1 MKILASGMNSSFIK
15 TRFVAA
21 SVPGGLHVSKNLPC
35 QDYYKYVKAK
45 NLVAVVSDGAG
56 SAKYGKIGAKVLC
69 ETVCDILKNADFD
82 DMEKKVANA
91 VKAVRN
97 KLCLHR
103 FNKSKKENGL
113 ADFAATLVGVVYSK
127 NKGLFF
133 HIGDGAAISL
143 DDKNSFIASRPEN
156 GCFSCETFFFTQ
168 QAWFENLRFTKFNN
182 SKNIFLMS
190 DGLTSFAFCSD
201 FSDIEHK
208 FIDPINSFLNN
219 EKNVVKSR
227 KALINTL
234 NTPRAHKLNS
244 DDKTLLWIEVGND

>member
-1 MKILASGMNSSFIK
+1 MNKSLLKTKI
-15 TRFVAA
+15 VAA
-21 SVPGGLHVSKNLPC
+21 SVVGCLHESKNLPC
-35 QDYYKYVKAK
+35 QDYYKYVRAK

-56 SAKYGKIGAKVLC
+56 SAKYGKIGARVLC
-69 ETVCDILKNADFD
+69 ETVCDMLKNAKFEN
-82 DMEKKVANA
+82 MEKEVVNA
-91 VKAVRN
+91 VKTVRK

-113 ADFAATLVGVVYSK
+113 ADFAATLVGVVYTK

-143 DDKNSFIASRPEN
+143 DEKNSFVASRPEN

-168 QAWFENLRFTKFNN
+168 QAWFENLRFTKFDN

-201 FSDIEHK
+201 FSDIERK
-208 FIDPINSFLNN
+208 FIDPINNFLNN
-219 EKNVVKSR
+219 EQNIAKSR
-227 KALINTL
+227 KALVNTL
-234 NTPRAHKLNS
+234 NTPRAQKLNP
-244 DDKTLLWIEVGND
+244 DDKTLLWIGVGND